1 MNEDLILCGDVVQ
14 LKSGTTRM
22 TIGGEADG
30 CLYCYWFDLNGIL
43 CTGYFSPVV
52 LRLVEKNSDDTTIKA
67 GDVEKNSDDT
77 TIKAGD
83 IVCLNS
89 SNEQLTVSEI
99 CEDNLV
105 RVIFENKNRI
115 IQDAVIPTCA
125 LHIHKNN

>member
-67 GDVEKNSDDT
+67 GD
-77 TIKAGD
+77 

-115 IQDAVIPTCA
+115 IQDAVIPACA